1 VGVTARGR
9 TVSSPT
15 VDNDGSEV
23 ASRASSFGVGSG
35 TITFATLG
43 TTPSATL
50 AGSRLRVV
58 AGTGAPGAGT
68 VTIPHNLGKVPSKV
82 YLNDRGGTVRWY
94 VSTADATNIVL
105 TAVSAPAAS
114 AVQNLDLIVE

>member
-15 VDNDGSEV
+15 IDNDGSEI
-23 ASRASSFGVGSG
+23 ASRSSSFGLGSG
-35 TITFATLG
+35 TLAFGTLG
-43 TTPSATL
+43 TSPSGTL

-58 AGTGAPGAGT
+58 AGTGSPGAGT
-68 VTIPHNLGKVPSKV
+68 ITIPHNLGKVPSKV
-82 YLNDRGGTVRWY
+82 FLNDRGATVRWY

>member
-15 VDNDGSEV
+15 IDNDGSEV
-23 ASRASSFGVGSG
+23 ASRSSSFGLGSG
-35 TITFATLG
+35 TITFASLG
-43 TTPSATL
+43 TSPSATL
-50 AGSRLRVV
+50 AGSRLRAVM
-58 AGTGAPGAGT
+58 GTGSPSTGT
-68 VTIPHNLGKVPSKV
+68 ITIPHNLGKVPSKV
-82 YLNDRGGTVRWY
+82 FLNDRGGTVRWY

-105 TAVSAPAAS
+105 TAVTAPAAS